1 MLKECPSLEDE
12 RDEEGRTCLSF
23 GASIGFLDGVRYLIR
38 RSTKGVYVCNDDG
51 SFPIHIAVE
60 KRHSGVFYEIYRRC
74 PNSIYLLNKQG
85 QNILH
90 IASKVGNL
98 PLSFFS
104 SLERTHLAE
113 KQDVDGNTPMH
124 LATINWH
131 PRTLLNVV
139 FITKHKYIHTRN
151 NSGLTAL
158 DIAES
163 NQHPNYIFME
173 VSPIPTIIPH

>member
-1 MLKECPSLEDE
+1 M
-12 RDEEGRTCLSF
+12 
-23 GASIGFLDGVRYLIR
+23 GFSDGIRYLLR
-38 RSTKGVYVCNDDG
+38 RSSDSAYVCNNDG
-51 SFPIHIAVE
+51 SFPIHVAVE
-60 KRHSGVFYEIYRRC
+60 KRHNEVVNEIRRHC
-74 PNSIYLLNKQG
+74 ANSIYLLNKQG

-163 NQHPNYIFME
+163 NQQPNYIFME

>member
-1 MLKECPSLEDE
+1 M
-12 RDEEGRTCLSF
+12 TCLSF

-85 QNILH
+85 ENILH
-90 IASKVGNL
+90 IASKIGNVSYYFL
-98 PLSFFS
+98 RQFA
-104 SLERTHLAE
+104 RTQLV
-113 KQDVDGNTPMH
+113 KMQDVDGNTPLH
-124 LATINWH
+124 LAAINWR
-131 PRTLLNVV
+131 PRT
-139 FITKHKYIHTRN
+139 IYYIIDFHRKPIRN

-163 NQHPNYIFME
+163 NLQLNYIFME
-173 VSPIPTIIPH
+173 VSPISHQNYEF